1 MGSHVDF
8 LTTARVNHPTEREDY
23 HWLRVTADN
32 GTSFQVELDA
42 WPDWETDRSRE
53 GSENTW

>member
-1 MGSHVDF
+1 MEKCHENF
-8 LTTARVNHPTEREDY
+8 LSTSSQANHPTEREDY

-42 WPDWETDRSRE
+42 WPCFLGMGT
-53 GSENTW
+53 